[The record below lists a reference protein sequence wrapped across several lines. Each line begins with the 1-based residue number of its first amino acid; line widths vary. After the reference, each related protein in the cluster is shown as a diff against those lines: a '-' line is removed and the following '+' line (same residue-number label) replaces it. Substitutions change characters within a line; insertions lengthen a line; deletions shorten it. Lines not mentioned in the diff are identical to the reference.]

1 MVVYFKDEETMVI
14 ETEGNKVEIK
24 IKDKNQDKNLKL
36 HFPCGF
42 EIPNLKGLAIHKVK
56 SQERIINYSSL
67 FFLHT

>member
-36 HFPCGF
+36 
-42 EIPNLKGLAIHKVK
+42 EEDITSAKGK
-56 SQERIINYSSL
+56 N
-67 FFLHT
+67 

>member
-36 HFPCGF
+36 EFG
-42 EIPNLKGLAIHKVK
+42 K
-56 SQERIINYSSL
+56 
-67 FFLHT
+67 

>member
-36 HFPCGF
+36 EF
-42 EIPNLKGLAIHKVK
+42 EKQLEKLK
-56 SQERIINYSSL
+56 
-67 FFLHT
+67 

>member
-36 HFPCGF
+36 EF
-42 EIPNLKGLAIHKVK
+42 EKYLEKLK
-56 SQERIINYSSL
+56 
-67 FFLHT
+67 

>member
-36 HFPCGF
+36 EF
-42 EIPNLKGLAIHKVK
+42 EKSLEKLK
-56 SQERIINYSSL
+56 
-67 FFLHT
+67 